1 MELEVYLETNTT
13 SDLVLDFDFYVPYN
27 ATFSHTEAIETY
39 TVDIPG
45 VLSFGPDISFEIGA
59 EVSADAGVDVT
70 LDLSSA
76 IENGTFTLD
85 YTGNL
90 SYSGEWK
97 PTFDISVSI
106 SEEAAVEVVPF
117 VTSTFALDFSILGGE
132 YNISGGI
139 QPSSKFPTEI
149 SLAAEQGSAGSK
161 RSEVTVTEAGAAGC
175 SNGVQVESNFDFSLY
190 AFVSGMWDDEYLYNV
205 TVAVLDECLS
215 WA

>member
-27 ATFSHTEAIETY
+27 GTFSHTEAIETY

-45 VLSFGPDISFEIGA
+45 VLSFGPEISFEIGA

-97 PTFDISVSI
+97 PTFDISVSV
-106 SEEAAVEVVPF
+106 SEEAAVAVVPF
-117 VTSTFALDFSILGGE
+117 VTSTFALDFSLLGGAF
-132 YNISGGI
+132 NVSGGI

-149 SLAAEQGSAGSK
+149 SLVAEQGSGSTK
-161 RSEVTVTEAGAAGC
+161 RTSDVSAADSTC
-175 SNGVQVESNFDFSLY
+175 DNGVQVDSDFDFSLY
-190 AFVSGMWDDEYLYNV
+190 AFVSGEWNDEYLYNV
-205 TVAVLDECLS
+205 TLSVLDECLS